1 MKKTIAIV
9 IILMIS
15 VLMLVKPVVYATE
28 INDLE
33 EKNKSEMSQVKDVMD
48 EKKIKYTEK
57 YGSEA
62 YWLAGYILE
71 EVVRIYS
78 IPICFVGIAIG
89 AIFQYVLGTRRL
101 DYKHRGF
108 GLIITFVTIL
118 VICQVL
124 PFIYAIVVTGW
135 RG

>member
-1 MKKTIAIV
+1 MKKTIALIM
-9 IILMIS
+9 ILMIS
-15 VLMLVKPVVYATE
+15 LLTISNTVYATE
-28 INDLE
+28 VNTLE
-33 EKNKSEMSQVKDVMD
+33 ETNKSELSQVKDEM
-48 EKKIKYTEK
+48 EQKKIKYTEK
-57 YGSEA
+57 YGSEE

-71 EVVRIYS
+71 EIVRIYS
-78 IPICFVGIAIG
+78 IPICFVGIAVG
-89 AIFQYVLGTRRL
+89 AMFQFAMGTRRL

-108 GLIITFVTIL
+108 GLIITFITIL

>member
-1 MKKTIAIV
+1 MKKTIAVIV
-9 IILMIS
+9 ILMIGIFMAIS
-15 VLMLVKPVVYATE
+15 PVYATE
-28 INDLE
+28 VNNLE
-33 EKNKSEMSQVKDVMD
+33 EKNKGEMSQVQDKM
-48 EKKIKYTEK
+48 EQKKIEYTEK

>member
-1 MKKTIAIV
+1 MKKCIAVIV
-9 IILMIS
+9 I
-15 VLMLVKPVVYATE
+15 LMLGIFMAISPVYATE
-28 INDLE
+28 INNLE
-33 EKNKSEMSQVKDVMD
+33 EKNKSEMSQVQD
-48 EKKIKYTEK
+48 EMEQKKIEYTKK
-57 YGSEA
+57 YGSEE

-71 EVVRIYS
+71 EIVRIYS
-78 IPICFVGIAIG
+78 IPICFVGIAAG

-124 PFIYAIVVTGW
+124 PFVYAIVVTGW

>member
-1 MKKTIAIV
+1 MKKTIAVIV
-9 IILMIS
+9 ILMIGIFMAIS
-15 VLMLVKPVVYATE
+15 PVYATE
-28 INDLE
+28 VNNLE
-33 EKNKSEMSQVKDVMD
+33 EKNKGEMSQVQDKM
-48 EKKIKYTEK
+48 EQKKIEYTEK
-57 YGSEA
+57 YGSED